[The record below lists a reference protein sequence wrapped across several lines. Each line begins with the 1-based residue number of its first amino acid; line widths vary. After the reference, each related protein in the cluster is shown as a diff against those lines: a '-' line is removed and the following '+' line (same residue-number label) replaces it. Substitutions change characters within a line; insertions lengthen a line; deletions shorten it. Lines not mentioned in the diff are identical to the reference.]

1 MNRTVVGVAIGVA
14 VVGSIVY
21 LAMGQFGAKC
31 NVCMNFDGRTVC
43 ETALA
48 AERSE
53 AQSQATS
60 SACARLTR
68 GVTDVVACTRMVP
81 RSVQCEE

>member
-1 MNRTVVGVAIGVA
+1 MNRTFVGVAIGIAVA
-14 VVGSIVY
+14 GTIVY
-21 LAMGQFGAKC
+21 LAMGQFSARC
-31 NVCMNFDGRTVC
+31 EVCMTFNGRTVC

-48 AERSE
+48 ADRAE

-60 SACARLTR
+60 SACAQLTK

-81 RSVQCEE
+81 KSVSCEE